1 MGRMI
6 SPPVSATPVSV
17 FAGRPHAVADE
28 THWIRQ
34 SSYCSQA

>member
-6 SPPVSATPVSV
+6 SPPVSATPAWV
-17 FAGRPHAVADE
+17 FTGRPHAVADE
-28 THWIRQ
+28 TRWIRQ